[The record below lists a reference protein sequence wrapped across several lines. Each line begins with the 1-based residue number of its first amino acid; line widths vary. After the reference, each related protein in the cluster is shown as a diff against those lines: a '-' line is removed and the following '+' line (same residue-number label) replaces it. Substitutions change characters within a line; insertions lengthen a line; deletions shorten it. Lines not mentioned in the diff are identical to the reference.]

1 MNFIRVAAL
10 ILLISTAGGA
20 QSQNKPVV
28 PASQTSATSQSSV
41 SQVHTPDTPDMLRET
56 QQSVH
61 EHGYVGMIWWIPF
74 EYWEHESGAEA
85 AANLKALK
93 EYTLVGAF
101 AGKISSLGAIDFI
114 PGDDLRKKILL
125 RDEDGNEYAAI
136 SEISQDAKLLQ
147 GMLKPVFANA
157 IGRAGE
163 NFELLFFPAKTKN
176 GQLIASP
183 TGRGTFSVVIKD
195 VVGVPQSV
203 YQWRTPLTSLT
214 PPKYCPV
221 GKEQVNA
228 NWAYCPWHGVALS
241 GDQPKAK

>member
-1 MNFIRVAAL
+1 MNFSRAVVL
-10 ILLISTAGGA
+10 MLLAGTAVSA
-20 QSQNKPVV
+20 QSQKEPALTAPQGPV
-28 PASQTSATSQSSV
+28 TSQSSV
-41 SQVHTPDTPDMLRET
+41 SPVHTPETPDLLRET
-56 QQSVH
+56 QQGVR
-61 EHGYVGMIWWIPF
+61 EHDYVGMIWWIPF
-74 EYWEHESGAEA
+74 QYWEHESGAQA
-85 AANLKALK
+85 AENLKALK

-101 AGKISSLGAIDFI
+101 AGKLSSLGAIDFI
-114 PGDDLRKKILL
+114 PGDELRKKVVL

-163 NFELLFFPAKTKN
+163 NFELLFFPPKRKN
-176 GQLIASP
+176 GEPIVNP
-183 TGRGTFSVVIKD
+183 TSKGSFSVVMKD
-195 VVGVPQSV
+195 LVGVPQSV

-228 NWAYCPWHGVALS
+228 NWTYCPWHGVALTS
-241 GDQPKAK
+241 DAPKAK